1 MGADVTT
8 DEIVEVAED
17 FAQDAHLFAELLRGG
32 GPVRRVRLPPRGLPC
47 HLVTGFAEARALLAD
62 PRLRKNSQGIRE
74 LFEAKLPPEARMTA
88 FGQDLSQ
95 HMLNS
100 DPPDHTRLRK
110 LVNKAFTARTV
121 ARLRPRVEEITAE
134 LLDALAGQERADL
147 VASFAAPLPI
157 TVICEL
163 LGVREED
170 RTEFSGWSKTL
181 LSAAR
186 PEEMQAAAGSM
197 FAYLTDLIAQKRA
210 EPAEDLLSDL
220 VHASDDGDS
229 LSEPELVSMAFLL
242 LVAGHET
249 TVNLIANAVLAL
261 LREPEQLAR
270 LRAEPALLPGAVEEF
285 LRFDGPI
292 HLATLRFTAEPV
304 EVAGVTI
311 PEGEFVLV
319 SLLGANRDAE
329 RYPEPDKLDITR
341 AAGGHLAFGH
351 GIHYCVGAPL
361 ARLEAEI
368 ALGGLLAR
376 FPELAL
382 DAKADE
388 LVYRPSSLVHGL
400 ETLPVRL

>member
-1 MGADVTT
+1 MTT
-8 DEIVEVAED
+8 FEVAQD
-17 FAQDAHLFAELLRGG
+17 FAQDAHLFSELLRAG
-32 GPVRRVRLPPRGLPC
+32 GPVRRARMPRGLDC
-47 HLVTGFAEARALLAD
+47 YIVTDFAQARALLAD
-62 PRLRKNSQGIRE
+62 PRLHKNSARARA
-74 LFEAKLPPEARMTA
+74 LFEAKLPSGEAMQGGL
-88 FGQDLSQ
+88 GQDLGF

-110 LVNKAFTARTV
+110 LVNKAFTGRTI

-147 VASFAAPLPI
+147 LPSFAAPLPI

-163 LGVREED
+163 LGVRAAD
-170 RTEFSGWSKTL
+170 RTDFSAWSRTL
-181 LSAAR
+181 LSSAEPA
-186 PEEMQAAAGSM
+186 EMQAAAKSM
-197 FAYLTDLIAQKRA
+197 FAYLTDLIARKRA

-220 VHASDDGDS
+220 VHATDDGDS

-249 TVNLIANAVLAL
+249 TVNLIANGVLAL
-261 LREPEQLAR
+261 LREPAQLAR
-270 LRAEPALLPGAVEEF
+270 LRAEPELMPNAVEEF

-292 HLATLRFTAEPV
+292 HLATIRFTAEPV
-304 EVAGVTI
+304 EVGGITI

-329 RYPEPDKLDITR
+329 RYPEPDRLDITR

-368 ALGGLLAR
+368 ALGGLIAR

-382 DAKADE
+382 DAKPDE
-388 LVYRPSSLVHGL
+388 LAYRPSSLVHGL
-400 ETLPVRL
+400 EALPVRLK

>member
-1 MGADVTT
+1 MTT
-8 DEIVEVAED
+8 DEIVEVTED
-17 FAQDAHLFAELLRGG
+17 YTQDAHLFAELLRAG
-32 GPVRRVRLPPRGLPC
+32 GPVRPVRLPPRGLQC
-47 HLVTGFAEARALLAD
+47 YLVTGFAEARALLAD

-74 LFEAKLPPEARMTA
+74 LFEAKLPPDAPQNSV
-88 FGQDLSQ
+88 GQDLNW

-110 LVNKAFTARTV
+110 LVNKAFTSRTV
-121 ARLRPRVEEITAE
+121 ARLRPRVEEITAG

-147 VASFAAPLPI
+147 VPSFAAPLPI

-170 RTEFSGWSKTL
+170 RTEFSDWSRTL
-181 LSAAR
+181 LTAAVR
-186 PEEMQAAAGSM
+186 PEDAQNAAQNM
-197 FAYLTDLIAQKRA
+197 FGYLTGLIAQKRA

-249 TVNLIANAVLAL
+249 TVNLIANGVLAL
-261 LREPEQLAR
+261 LREPEQLAL
-270 LRAEPALLPGAVEEF
+270 LRAQPELLPGAVEEF

-304 EVAGVTI
+304 EVGGVTI
-311 PEGEFVLV
+311 PAGEFVLV

-329 RYPEPDKLDITR
+329 RFPEPDRLDITR

-376 FPELAL
+376 FPDLAL
-382 DAKADE
+382 DAKPDE
-388 LVYRPSSLVHGL
+388 LVYRRSSLVHGL
-400 ETLPVRL
+400 EALPVRLK

>member
-1 MGADVTT
+1 
-8 DEIVEVAED
+8 
-17 FAQDAHLFAELLRGG
+17 
-32 GPVRRVRLPPRGLPC
+32 
-47 HLVTGFAEARALLAD
+47 
-62 PRLRKNSQGIRE
+62 
-74 LFEAKLPPEARMTA
+74 
-88 FGQDLSQ
+88 
-95 HMLNS
+95 MLNS

-110 LVNKAFTARTV
+110 LVNKAFTGRTV
-121 ARLRPRVEEITAE
+121 ARLRPRVEAITAE

-147 VASFAAPLPI
+147 VPSFAAPLPI

-170 RTEFSGWSKTL
+170 RAEFAGWSKTL
-181 LSAAR
+181 LSAAAL
-186 PEEMQAAAGSM
+186 PEEMQAAAQNM
-197 FAYLTDLIAQKRA
+197 LTYLTGLIAQKRA

-270 LRAEPALLPGAVEEF
+270 LRAEPELLPGAVEEF

-304 EVAGVTI
+304 EVGGVTI
-311 PEGEFVLV
+311 PENEFVLV
-319 SLLGANRDAE
+319 SLLGANRDEE
-329 RYPEPDKLDITR
+329 RFAEPDRLDITR

-376 FPELAL
+376 FPGLAL
-382 DAKADE
+382 DAKPDE

-400 ETLPVRL
+400 ESLPVRLR